1 MHQYTSTKN
10 KISYRDFSVTITVF
24 KKAYDPSWFTL
35 FYREFLLEIN
45 VMTFLL
51 LFDKLA
57 IFIRKEIFVQGVIF
71 YSGSYLNEKY

>member
-1 MHQYTSTKN
+1 MHRYTSTKN

-57 IFIRKEIFVQGVIF
+57 IFIRKKFLYKELYFIQVHI
-71 YSGSYLNEKY
+71 